1 MYKINKALNQS
12 IEWIRNN
19 PYTEEIIDIS
29 EVELLNSGERIV
41 VSEFQGAYPVDVK
54 FTAMQKVE
62 VTYRN
67 NQYNRV
73 FKDTIVAG
81 FDAVRY
87 EKCINNMY
95 KGEYLSY
102 ETISVEFIGEY
113 SKISDTIEIK

>member
-12 IEWIRNN
+12 IEWIRND
-19 PYTEEIIDIS
+19 PYTEEIINIS

-41 VSEFQGAYPVDVK
+41 VSEIQGEYPADVK

-67 NQYNRV
+67 NNRV
-73 FKDTIVAG
+73 FKATIIAG

-87 EKCINNMY
+87 KKCMNDMY

-113 SKISDTIEIK
+113 SKVSDIIEIK